1 MAFLIDDILLSPIT
15 LVRWIGENLHEV
27 AMQEMT
33 DESKVQE
40 ELLELQLPYEIGE
53 ITAEEYERRE
63 TELMQ
68 RLEEMRRLKE
78 Q

>member
-1 MAFLIDDILLSPIT
+1 MAFGVDDIMLSPLT
-15 LVRWIGENLHEV
+15 FVTWLGEKLHEA

-40 ELLELQLPYEIGE
+40 ELLELQLLYEIGD
-53 ITAEEYERRE
+53 ISDQEYEQRE
-63 TELMQ
+63 AELLQ
-68 RLEEMRRLKE
+68 RLEDMRRLKE